1 VAGVALWIPHWT
13 AEILALL
20 SFAPFCFSVIEHGRI
35 EKAIRANHAWRE
47 LKATHLARIHLDWE
61 KIPNRAITANG
72 DHPFDTHLDI
82 TGDRSLHQ
90 LIDSAISVGGSDR
103 LRNWFLT
110 PIPDFEAIKKR
121 QDLVQELI
129 PLSRFR
135 DRLSLQSEL
144 IQKRRS
150 EIHEGDLFTQWLSQQ
165 SESSSVWI
173 ALIVSVFLCFTS
185 AILILLNGIGLIPS
199 YWIFTMAAYVL
210 FFVILQLRLA
220 NMFRDAMAIEGT
232 LTRFGAVFQYLE
244 DQSYKTKPNLK
255 RLLSPFLSP
264 AQKPSAVLK
273 EIGRIVA
280 GASLQKNQ
288 LLWFGINLFVPS
300 DIYFAYKLQKCK
312 QKLAKLLPA
321 WLDLWFEIEALC
333 SLAHFAYLNP
343 GCMLPQITI
352 DQKQPVFSAT
362 ALGHPLIEYKHLVD
376 NDFQISEL
384 GKLVIITGSNMSGK
398 STFLRTI
405 GVNLC
410 LGFAGG
416 PVLASSFQTNLFRIF
431 ACIRAGDS
439 LADGVSFFY
448 AEVKRLKRLLN
459 ELENEESLPVFYLID
474 EIFRGTNNRER
485 LIGSQA
491 IIRKIIQ
498 YKGVG
503 VLSTH
508 DLELVKLADES
519 AAIHNYHFQEE
530 IVDGQMRFDYRLR
543 EGPCPT
549 TNALKIM
556 VLEGL
561 PIELSEDG
569 KAR

>member
-1 VAGVALWIPHWT
+1 MIGVALWIPLWT
-13 AEILALL
+13 AEVIALL
-20 SFAPFCFSVIEHGRI
+20 LFAPFGFAVVEHSRVNIG
-35 EKAIRANHAWRE
+35 IRTNHALRE
-47 LKATHLARIHLDWE
+47 LKSTHLARIQLDWG
-61 KIPNRAITANG
+61 KIPGRETTTGG
-72 DHPFDTHLDI
+72 DHPFEIHLDI

-90 LIDSAISVGGSDR
+90 LIDTSTSIGGSDR
-103 LRNWFLT
+103 LRDWLLN
-110 PIPDFEAIKKR
+110 PVPDVDAIKTR
-121 QDLVQELI
+121 QTLVQELI

-165 SESSSVWI
+165 NESSSLWV
-173 ALIVSVFLCFTS
+173 ALIVSVIICFTS
-185 AILILLNGIGLIPS
+185 AILILLNSVGLLPS
-199 YWIFTMAAYVL
+199 YWIFTMAVYGL
-210 FFVILQLRLA
+210 FFVILQIRLGT
-220 NMFRDAMAIEGT
+220 MFRDAIAIEGA

-244 DQSYKTKPNLK
+244 EQSYKTKPNVK
-255 RLLSPFLSP
+255 RLLTPFLSP
-264 AQKPSAVLK
+264 TQKPSNLLK
-273 EIGRIVA
+273 EVGRIVA

-312 QKLAKLLPA
+312 QKLAKLLPG
-321 WLDLWFEIEALC
+321 WLDLWFEVEALC

-343 GCMLPQITI
+343 DSILPQITVGW
-352 DQKQPVFSAT
+352 KQPVFSAT
-362 ALGHPLIEYKHLVD
+362 SLGHPLIESKSMVD
-376 NDFQISEL
+376 NDFQINEL

-398 STFLRTI
+398 STFLRTL

-410 LGFAGG
+410 LAFAGG
-416 PVLASSFQTNLFRIF
+416 PVMAESFRTNLFRIF
-431 ACIRAGDS
+431 ACIRVGDS
-439 LADGVSFFY
+439 LVEGVSFFY
-448 AEVKRLKRLLN
+448 AEVKRLKRLLT
-459 ELENEESLPVFYLID
+459 ELENDNSLPVFYLID

-508 DLELVKLADES
+508 DLELVKLADEFL
-519 AAIHNYHFQEE
+519 AIRNYHFQEE
-530 IVDGQMRFDYRLR
+530 IINGQMRFDYRLR

-556 VLEGL
+556 ALEGL